1 MRGEGLIDGA
11 CLNSVGYQKR
21 AAASARQA
29 EEVSKTDTGLQPHF
43 TDVRNLCGAF
53 DGVPRMLQLLRAA
66 LFNCVSADQV
76 CGIAVQSFGADMAK
90 AD

>member
-43 TDVRNLCGAF
+43 TDG
-53 DGVPRMLQLLRAA
+53 
-66 LFNCVSADQV
+66 
-76 CGIAVQSFGADMAK
+76 SFL
-90 AD
+90 